1 MLLKFLFL
9 FAVGVLLSKFIFR
22 KLSFSQRFLVIFGIG
37 VVISAYD
44 IKSFIENKS
53 PNIYQ
58 QLNIGRMMSTKEIL
72 KLIKIDSELYEYY
85 EDIQRETYEL
95 KCLSLNNTSWLSESF
110 AFYGQWILAINVL
123 SFTQPLPSRLILLVM
138 FGSLAIEFMIY
149 LKKITLTFLIF
160 TSCEQVVLLRSSIY
174 GISFIIFFIGYLREI
189 NNKEKIQKFN
199 RELISGDQDV
209 ERLNELLG
217 RHELS
222 EYFQVTDLLEK
233 IIDKEAKDSAPPSKM
248 KKIIKILAV
257 GLILSSFISL
267 G

>member
-1 MLLKFLFL
+1 MLFKFLFL
-9 FAVGVLLSKFIFR
+9 FVLGALLKKFVFS
-22 KLSFSQRFLVIFGIG
+22 KLSFSQRFLLVLGIG

-58 QLNIGRMMSTKEIL
+58 LLNIGRMMPTKEIL
-72 KLIKIDSELYEYY
+72 KLIKIDSDLYEYY
-85 EDIQRETYEL
+85 EDIQRGTYEL

-110 AFYGQWILAINVL
+110 AFYGQWMLAINVL

-149 LKKITLTFLIF
+149 LKTITLTFLIY
-160 TSCEQVVLLRSSIY
+160 TSCEQAELLRSSIY

-189 NNKEKIQKFN
+189 NHKEKIQRFN
-199 RELISGDQDV
+199 QELISGDQDV
-209 ERLNELLG
+209 ERLNEMIG

-222 EYFQVTDLLEK
+222 SYFQVTDLLEK
-233 IIDKEAKDSAPPSKM
+233 IIDREAKDSAPPSKM
-248 KKIIKILAV
+248 KKIIKILAI
-257 GLILSSFISL
+257 GLILSSFISKE
-267 G
+267 